1 MPIDDAAL
9 LKFVDESVRTLAD
22 KAAGVFGFVDAFLE
36 AARGK
41 GVAALLG
48 TDDETLFRSTPW
60 EQSDFAACLVGGE
73 PVAITGSDD
82 GGRTLL
88 TNVDVLA
95 MIRLAQ
101 WLKNAKAADPAIG
114 PQVAKV
120 AVNPRA

>member
-1 MPIDDAAL
+1 MPINDAAL

-41 GVAALLG
+41 GVASVLG
-48 TDDETLFRSTPW
+48 TDDDTLFRATPW
-60 EQSDFAACLVGGE
+60 EVADFEACLVNGSPLG
-73 PVAITGSDD
+73 ITGSDD

-88 TNVDVLA
+88 TNIDVLA
-95 MIRLAQ
+95 MVRLAQ
-101 WLKNAKAADPAIG
+101 WLKNAKAADPTIG